1 MQIHWLDSVDSTQ
14 RYLVE
19 ALKSSRLSA
28 PIAVTATHQTAG
40 RGSRGNSWSGVEGNL
55 FVSFAIERRLLPE
68 DLKLESSS
76 LYFSYLL
83 KQTLTELGSAVWL
96 KWPNDFYLEEKKIGG
111 AITNLVA
118 DNLVCGVGLNLKAA
132 PEGFGVLDVVIGREQ
147 LLESYFEKLEKLISW
162 KQIFSKYALEFESN
176 KAAFTQFTH
185 HNEKKIALKDAKLL
199 SDGSVECDGQRI
211 FSLR

>member
-1 MQIHWLDSVDSTQ
+1 MQIHSLDYVDSTQ
-14 RYLVE
+14 RYLVD
-19 ALKSSRLSA
+19 ALRSSRLSA
-28 PIAVTATHQTAG
+28 PVAVTTMHQTAG
-40 RGSRGNSWSGVEGNL
+40 RGSRGNTWSGIEGNL
-55 FVSFAIERRLLPE
+55 FVSFAIKRTLLPK

-83 KQTLTELGSAVWL
+83 KQTLNELGSAVWL
-96 KWPNDFYLEEKKIGG
+96 KWPNDFYLEDKKIGG

-118 DNLVCGVGLNLKAA
+118 GDLVCGIGLNLKAA
-132 PEGFGVLDVVIGREQ
+132 PEGFGVLDVAIGREQ
-147 LLESYFEKLEKLISW
+147 LLESYFEKLEKMISW
-162 KQIFSKYALEFESN
+162 KQIFSMYALEFENN
-176 KAAFTQFTH
+176 KAAFTH